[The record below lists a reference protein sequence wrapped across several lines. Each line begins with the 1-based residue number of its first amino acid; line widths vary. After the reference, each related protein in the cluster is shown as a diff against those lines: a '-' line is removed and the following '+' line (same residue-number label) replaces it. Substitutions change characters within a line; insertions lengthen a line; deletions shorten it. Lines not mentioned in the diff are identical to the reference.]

1 MIHALEALDFVENPI
16 GKISSRKEKTAQTF
30 CMFPSFCDRY
40 VRRDFLSEIWNS
52 IELLNCAGGWL
63 PHPVGVATRMMTAKN
78 TTLRYKKCRPRGKGN
93 SMTTPIRIAVTG
105 AAGQIGYSLIFRIAA
120 GEVFGRNQPV
130 ILHLIEIPQAMAGLE
145 GIHMELD
152 DCAFPTLAGVVK
164 ADSDHLDQA
173 LKDTNYV
180 VCVGSIPRK
189 QGMERGDLIRINGPI
204 FTSTG
209 RAIEEA
215 AAGDVRVLV
224 VGNPCNT
231 NCLIAMNNA
240 PNVPRDRWYAMTRL
254 DENRAVSQLAL
265 KARRPVSSVTGM
277 AIWGNHS
284 ATQFPDFYH
293 TRIDGKSALKA
304 IGDENWLKN
313 DFLSIVQQR
322 GAAVIKARGA
332 SSAASAAN
340 AIIDSLRSISCPT
353 PAGTCFSAAVCSDGS
368 YGVDAALISSFPL
381 TSDGKTWSIVKG
393 IEHNEFALEKLK
405 ATVAEL
411 RDERKTVEDLLKK

>member
-1 MIHALEALDFVENPI
+1 
-16 GKISSRKEKTAQTF
+16 
-30 CMFPSFCDRY
+30 
-40 VRRDFLSEIWNS
+40 
-52 IELLNCAGGWL
+52 
-63 PHPVGVATRMMTAKN
+63 MT
-78 TTLRYKKCRPRGKGN
+78 
-93 SMTTPIRIAVTG
+93 SPIRVAVTG

-120 GEVFGRNQPV
+120 GEAFGRGQPV
-130 ILHLIEIPQAMAGLE
+130 ILHLIEIPPAMAGLE

-173 LKDTNYV
+173 FKDVNYV

-189 QGMERGDLIRINGPI
+189 QGMERADLIRINGPI

-209 RAIEEA
+209 RAVQA
-215 AAGDVRVLV
+215 AAAKDVKVLV

-240 PNVPRDRWYAMTRL
+240 PSVPRDRWYAMTRL

-265 KARRPVSSVTGM
+265 KSGRPVSSVAGL

-284 ATQFPDFYH
+284 ATQYPDFYH
-293 TRIDGKSALKA
+293 AKIDGKPAA
-304 IGDENWLKN
+304 QVIGDENWLKS
-313 DFLSIVQQR
+313 DFLATVQQR

-340 AIIDSLRSISCPT
+340 AIVDSLRSMSSPT
-353 PAGTCFSAAVCSDGS
+353 LAGTCFSAAICSDGS
-368 YGVDAALISSFPL
+368 YGVDAGLISSFPL

-393 IEHNEFALEKLK
+393 IEHNEFAQGKLA

-411 RDERKTVEDLLKK
+411 RDEQKTVADLLKK

>member
-1 MIHALEALDFVENPI
+1 MQH
-16 GKISSRKEKTAQTF
+16 
-30 CMFPSFCDRY
+30 
-40 VRRDFLSEIWNS
+40 
-52 IELLNCAGGWL
+52 
-63 PHPVGVATRMMTAKN
+63 MTI
-78 TTLRYKKCRPRGKGN
+78 
-93 SMTTPIRIAVTG
+93 PIRVVVTG

-120 GEVFGRNQPV
+120 GEAFGRNQPV
-130 ILHLIEIPQAMAGLE
+130 ILHLIEVPPAMGGLE

-164 ADSDHLDQA
+164 TDSDHLEQA
-173 LKDTNYV
+173 FKDVNYV

-209 RAIEEA
+209 RAVESA
-215 AAGDVRVLV
+215 AAKDVKVLV

-240 PNVPRDRWYAMTRL
+240 PSVPRDRWYAMTRL

-265 KARRPVSSVTGM
+265 KSGRPVASVTGL

-284 ATQFPDFYH
+284 ATQYADFYH
-293 TRIDGKSALKA
+293 AKIDGKPASQVIA
-304 IGDENWLKN
+304 DESWLKT
-313 DFLSIVQQR
+313 DFLTTVQQR

-340 AIIDSLRSISCPT
+340 AIIDSLRSMSSPT
-353 PAGTCFSAAVCSDGS
+353 PAGTCFSAAICSDGS
-368 YGVDAALISSFPL
+368 YGVDAGLISSFPL
-381 TSDGKTWSIVKG
+381 TSDGKTWSIVNG
-393 IEHNEFALEKLK
+393 IEHNEFAQDKLN

-411 RDERKTVEDLLKK
+411 RDEQKTVADLLKK